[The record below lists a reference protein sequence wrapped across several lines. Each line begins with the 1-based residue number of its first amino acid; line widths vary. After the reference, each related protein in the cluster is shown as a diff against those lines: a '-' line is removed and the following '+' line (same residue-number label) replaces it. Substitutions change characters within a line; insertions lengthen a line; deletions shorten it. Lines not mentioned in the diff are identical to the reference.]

1 MKYPRMIPCNIMH
14 DKETLYD
21 NTLQL
26 KHTVNHL
33 VDSNYR
39 LKARVQ
45 KLEEELAK
53 KNRMLNNVMAQVGSP
68 NGEKKVRQM
77 QKEVSLR

>member
-1 MKYPRMIPCNIMH
+1 MH

-26 KHTVNHL
+26 KHTINRL
-33 VDSNYR
+33 VDNNYQ

-45 KLEEELAK
+45 KLEEDLNK
-53 KNRMLNNVMAQVGSP
+53 KNRMLNNVMSQVGSP
-68 NGEKKVRQM
+68 NGEKNIKKM
-77 QKEVSLR
+77 QKEVS

>member
-1 MKYPRMIPCNIMH
+1 MIPCNIIH

-26 KHTVNHL
+26 KHTRNDL
-33 VDSNYR
+33 IASNYR

-45 KLEEELAK
+45 KLEEEINR
-53 KNRMLNNVMAQVGSP
+53 KNKVLNDVMSHVGNP
-68 NGEKKVRQM
+68 DGENKIRKM
-77 QKEVSLR
+77 QKEVWFKY

>member
-1 MKYPRMIPCNIMH
+1 MIPCNIIH

-26 KHTVNHL
+26 KHTRNDL
-33 VDSNYR
+33 IVDNYR

-45 KLEEELAK
+45 KLEGELNK
-53 KNRMLNNVMAQVGSP
+53 KNKVLNDVMSQVGNSD
-68 NGEKKVRQM
+68 GEKKIRKM
-77 QKEVSLR
+77 QKKVWFK